1 MNENLPQMHEEG
13 LVRSLHGRLAKVE
26 MLESNACQ
34 HCSAHGACQ
43 FLGGDKVRAV
53 AAENEIGA
61 QVGDRVLLAAPRRGV
76 LGAGFLVYMVPVL
89 ALIAGAAVGQKLG
102 PAWGMSTQNAAV
114 ITGLGSLAAAWL
126 VLRQVSRKLGQK
138 SSFKVRI
145 VRVVRKGDSNAVEQ
159 CAAGL

>member
-1 MNENLPQMHEEG
+1 MNATPPQMHEEG
-13 LVRSLHGRLAKVE
+13 LVRSLHGRLAQVE
-26 MLESNACQ
+26 MVQTDACQ
-34 HCSAHGACQ
+34 HCSAQGVCHAM
-43 FLGGDKVRAV
+43 GGEKVRSI
-53 AAENEIGA
+53 AAENQAGA

-102 PAWGMSTQNAAV
+102 PDWGLSVQNGAV
-114 ITGLGSLAAAWL
+114 LTGLGSLAAAWL

-145 VRVVRKGDSNAVEQ
+145 VRVVRKGDSNAVD
-159 CAAGL
+159 